1 MKVIRSK
8 TVLKALF
15 NQIMLFPAI
24 FMITD
29 SGGHQ
34 KRFSVNPE
42 LEIQLPG
49 LHPAAHIDGEMEPL
63 VV

>member
-1 MKVIRSK
+1 
-8 TVLKALF
+8 
-15 NQIMLFPAI
+15 MLFPAI
-24 FMITD
+24 FMVTTG

-42 LEIQLPG
+42 LEVQLPG
-49 LHPAAHIDGEMEPL
+49 LHPAAHIDSEMEPL